1 MKQGFLVA
9 VDGVDG
15 SGKSTICNILHD
27 HLYARRKDAV
37 LQMQMPGGTP
47 LGQEIRK
54 LVKSVKKE
62 YQIDNVS
69 ERLLFCADNVN
80 TLATLVI
87 PSLVKGMIIVSDR
100 WSMITDHAY
109 GIAGGMD
116 PAIIQQIQSIAP
128 SVKPDLYIVLRCSFE
143 TAKER
148 MALRMNSALG
158 SVQQP
163 CRIEHKGEAFM
174 RSVCEQYADHHSVT
188 MNRAYM
194 MAKKVVVIDAN
205 EGLDGARAAAIEAVD
220 RAFMDYEKNS

>member
-27 HLYARRKDAV
+27 HLYERRKGLV
-37 LQMQMPGGTP
+37 MQMQLPGGTP

-62 YQIDNVS
+62 YQIDEIS

-87 PSLVKGMIIVSDR
+87 PSLAKGMIIVSDR

-109 GIAGGMD
+109 GVAGGLD
-116 PAIIQQIQSIAP
+116 PSVIQQIQSIAP
-128 SVKPDLYIVLRCSFE
+128 SVKPDLYIILRCSFE
-143 TAKER
+143 TARER
-148 MALRMNSALG
+148 MALRMNSTLG

-163 CRIEHKGEAFM
+163 CRIEQKGEPFLRA
-174 RSVCEQYADHHSVT
+174 VCEQYANNNSVT

-194 MAKKVVVIDAN
+194 MAKKVVVLDAN

-220 RAFMDYEKNS
+220 RAFMDYEQGG